1 MNYMRNWDFII
12 DNLINGSDVTVDPA
26 RWNLGNPEY
35 KKILDLWTKANFN
48 LDCIKWTNYYP
59 STSFSDDVVNNVAQE
74 LNLKHVHRAWISKID
89 PGYMAPWHW
98 DIDDNETEYLK
109 FGSIKRYT
117 VIIKQMAKGH
127 LLIVGDD
134 YFYNKPTDTVIKWA
148 NYKEWHSSSNAG
160 MEPSY
165 LFHILGC

>member
-1 MNYMRNWDFII
+1 MSNWEFII
-12 DNLINGSDVTVDPA
+12 SNLKDGNDVTVDPA

-35 KKILDLWTKANFN
+35 KKILDIWTEANFN

-59 STSFSDDVVNNVAQE
+59 TISFPDSVVDHVAQE
-74 LNLKHVHRAWISKID
+74 LSLKHVHRAWISKID

-98 DIDDNETEYLK
+98 DVDDNELDFLK
-109 FGSIKRYT
+109 LGPIKRYT

-127 LLIVGDD
+127 TLIIGDD
-134 YFYNKPTDTVIKWA
+134 YFYNKPVDTVIKWA

-165 LFHILGC
+165 LFHILGY